1 MSSVKLFE
9 IEYLKILAT
18 YAQIWLKMMKTSL
31 SGANIRFNTLSN
43 TCDYYTN
50 RWVER
55 QKVIN
60 ISEIRKPYNQNII
73 LQIELNTEEEYV
85 QAGLAFQTSYFPLKL
100 KKKKK

>member
-1 MSSVKLFE
+1 MSSVKMFD
-9 IEYLKILAT
+9 IEYLKILAP
-18 YAQIWLKMMKTSL
+18 YGQIWLEMMKTPL
-31 SGANIRFNTLSN
+31 SEANIRLSN

-60 ISEIRKPYNQNII
+60 ISEIRKPYNQKII
-73 LQIELNTEEEYV
+73 LQIELNTEEKYV

-100 KKKKK
+100 